1 MNEGLDTGDILLEE
15 KIKINNND
23 NLNTLSEKLSILS
36 AKLFLNATSIIEEN
50 INKNTNPQLIKQN
63 TLGREITYARMIEK
77 SDFKVDW
84 GNEAIK
90 ISQKIKALYPRA
102 NTTFRGKN
110 LKILKI
116 KVLCSDEIKNEK
128 YLFKTNYSVPG
139 IILAVIENEG
149 IIISTKTDPIILL
162 EAKLEGK
169 NISSKNQLIQQLKPS
184 VGEYL
189 SD

>member
-1 MNEGLDTGDILLEE
+1 
-15 KIKINNND
+15 
-23 NLNTLSEKLSILS
+23 
-36 AKLFLNATSIIEEN
+36 
-50 INKNTNPQLIKQN
+50 
-63 TLGREITYARMIEK
+63 MIEK

-90 ISQKIKALYPRA
+90 ISRTIKALYPRA
-102 NTTFRGKN
+102 YTTYKGKN
-110 LKILKI
+110 LKIIKI
-116 KVLCSDEIKNEK
+116 KVLSSDEIKNEK
-128 YLFKTNYSVPG
+128 YCFMINYSKPG

-169 NISSKNQLIQQLKPS
+169 NISSKKQLIQQLRPS
-184 VGEYL
+184 VGEYF

>member
-1 MNEGLDTGDILLEE
+1 MENAKSVIER
-15 KIKINNND
+15 
-23 NLNTLSEKLSILS
+23 S
-36 AKLFLNATSIIEEN
+36 A
-50 INKNTNPQLIKQN
+50 
-63 TLGREITYARMIEK
+63 
-77 SDFKVDW
+77 
-84 GNEAIK
+84 
-90 ISQKIKALYPRA
+90 
-102 NTTFRGKN
+102 TTFKN

-116 KVLCSDEIKNEK
+116 KVLRSDEIKNHK
-128 YLFKTNYSVPG
+128 YLIMSNDSRPG
-139 IILAVIENEG
+139 IILSVIENEG

>member
-1 MNEGLDTGDILLEE
+1 
-15 KIKINNND
+15 
-23 NLNTLSEKLSILS
+23 
-36 AKLFLNATSIIEEN
+36 
-50 INKNTNPQLIKQN
+50 
-63 TLGREITYARMIEK
+63 MIEK

-90 ISQKIKALYPRA
+90 ISQKVKALYPRT

-110 LKILKI
+110 IKILKI
-116 KVLCSDEIKNEK
+116 KILSIDEIKNEK
-128 YLFKTNYSVPG
+128 YLFMSNNSRPG
-139 IILAVIENEG
+139 IILAVIKNEG

-169 NISSKNQLIQQLKPS
+169 NISSKNQLIQQLRPS
-184 VGEYL
+184 VGEYF